1 MKDKYKNNPKIQ
13 EAARMYLA
21 GDGLDEIG
29 GKLGLSPMT
38 VETYLHEAKV
48 KLDEAKYHRITR
60 SGKIVITSAGQ
71 NWAREWDAERLPLLV
86 LMRYGG

>member
-1 MKDKYKNNPKIQ
+1 
-13 EAARMYLA
+13 MYLA

-38 VETYLHEAKV
+38 VETYLHKAKV
-48 KLDEAKYHRITR
+48 RLDESKYHRVTR

-71 NWAREWDAERLPLLV
+71 SWAKEWDAVRLPIHV
-86 LMRYGG
+86 LMRYGT